1 MILSDGERNALVWF
15 ALYKS
20 HLIAW
25 WRRPDCRE
33 ERMEVEP
40 KGAAKKLFI
49 ITQKRGKNGLDQVV
63 EEEG

>member
-1 MILSDGERNALVWF
+1 MVWF